1 MTYAVDNRQV
11 LDDYLDTKKALIN
24 KELLRILLGMK
35 PKKMSLK
42 SFEESTSHSVII
54 GGKRIRPILT
64 LAAHEACQGNHP
76 SVLQAACSIELVHAG
91 SLILDDLPCMDNA
104 DLRRGQPTNHKLYG
118 ESTTIL
124 TAAALWVKAFEV
136 LSNIQSPNT
145 NKITSSIATAM
156 GSKGL
161 VQGQLLDLAFF
172 NSVKKVSDLEECYR
186 LKTGVLFGASV
197 SIGALLADASTS
209 QLMALQKFGEQLG
222 IAFQIRDDIIDE
234 TQTAEES
241 GKDAHLDV
249 INNKPTYVSLLGLEG
264 ARKALKKKTKE
275 AIDCLSNADVDS
287 HYLEAIAH
295 KLLTI

>member
-1 MTYAVDNRQV
+1 MTHTVDNRQV
-11 LDDYLDTKKALIN
+11 LYDYLDTKKALIN

-42 SFEESTSHSVII
+42 SFEESTNHSVII
-54 GGKRIRPILT
+54 GGKRIRPILA

-76 SVLQAACSIELVHAG
+76 SVLQAACAIELVHAG

-136 LSNIQSPNT
+136 LSNIESPNT
-145 NKITSSIATAM
+145 NKITSCIATAM

-197 SIGALLADASTS
+197 SIGALLAEASTP
-209 QLMALQKFGEQLG
+209 QLMALQK
-222 IAFQIRDDIIDE
+222 
-234 TQTAEES
+234 
-241 GKDAHLDV
+241 LD
-249 INNKPTYVSLLGLEG
+249 
-264 ARKALKKKTKE
+264 RK
-275 AIDCLSNADVDS
+275 SVV
-287 HYLEAIAH
+287 
-295 KLLTI
+295 